1 LLVCFS
7 CLDPRNSLSMF
18 DVDKLAQIVDIYYDD
33 FSFDDR
39 KTIKDQ
45 LQTFI
50 IHVPRIE
57 EFKDCYDL
65 VSLSKTMVQLERHIV
80 FPLVYRIIELAL
92 LLPVA
97 TATVK
102 RAFSV
107 MKIIKTKLRN
117 KMTDGWLNDLIVC
130 YIEREIYKG
139 LDLQQIIK
147 AFQIRKIVKCNC
159 LGLLDLDVTTGIFL
173 FHLLN
178 TV

>member
-1 LLVCFS
+1 
-7 CLDPRNSLSMF
+7 
-18 DVDKLAQIVDIYYDD
+18 
-33 FSFDDR
+33 
-39 KTIKDQ
+39 
-45 LQTFI
+45 
-50 IHVPRIE
+50 VPRIE

-97 TATVK
+97 TTTVE
-102 RAFSV
+102 RAFSA